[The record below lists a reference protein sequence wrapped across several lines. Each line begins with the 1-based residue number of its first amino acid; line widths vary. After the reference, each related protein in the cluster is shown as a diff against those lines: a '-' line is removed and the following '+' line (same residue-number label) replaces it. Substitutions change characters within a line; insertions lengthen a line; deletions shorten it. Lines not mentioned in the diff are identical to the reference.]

1 MKTTELCGVIV
12 PVVTPIDDQDR
23 VDEAAY
29 RKLLRRLAGAGV
41 QGIFAGGSAGEGPLL
56 VWKEWERMAA
66 IAFEECDDKI
76 HLLGGVMDT
85 STRRVIE
92 RIKTLA
98 QIGYK
103 TFVVSP
109 TFYTGS
115 KLAEEHLR
123 LFGECKEHSEGMEM
137 IVYNIPACTGS
148 TIPIEAL
155 CEMTRRGWIRYC
167 KESSEDMK
175 YFGRLAREGG
185 PLGLRL
191 LLGSESKAA
200 EGFTLGAWGIVPVCA
215 NVDPATFLEAY
226 EMRHDREKLG
236 QLQERINL
244 LVENLPLAGRMWLSA
259 TKYAL
264 YKTGVGN
271 GRPVSPLEPL
281 NADEQRRVDLFLQDL
296 WGTAPAW
303 AGSESLAKE

>member
-12 PVVTPIDDQDR
+12 PVVTPIDDHDR
-23 VDEAAY
+23 VDDAAY
-29 RKLLRRLAGAGV
+29 RTLLRRLVAAGV

-66 IAFEECDDKI
+66 IAFEECHGKV

-85 STRRVIE
+85 STCRVIE
-92 RIKTLA
+92 RIRALA
-98 QIGYK
+98 QIGYEA
-103 TFVVSP
+103 FVVSP
-109 TFYTGS
+109 TFYVGS

-123 LFGECKEHSEGMEM
+123 LFGECKEHSDGMEM

-148 TIPIEAL
+148 TIQIEAL

-167 KESSEDMK
+167 KESSEDMN
-175 YFGRLAREGG
+175 YFGRLAKEGG

-191 LLGSESKAA
+191 LLGSERKTA
-200 EGFTLGAWGIVPVCA
+200 EGFALGAWGIVPVCA

-226 EMRHDREKLG
+226 ERRRDPEKLMP
-236 QLQERINL
+236 LQERIDW

-264 YKTGVGN
+264 YTTGVGN
-271 GRPVSPLEPL
+271 GRPLSPLEPL
-281 NADEQRRVDLFLQDL
+281 NAEERHRVDLFLRRI
-296 WGTAPAW
+296 WETAPV
-303 AGSESLAKE
+303 